1 VQHSPLVKKTKT
13 PCLLKNLRQWS
24 NFPHQLKHYH
34 PGDTILLSGMASA
47 PEMLHDYDVL
57 IFNKENGDTLF
68 HEHGHA
74 HGTSITFEH
83 KLVNPGDEEYYIQAF
98 IKVYTNH
105 DKDFVADSVDF
116 HYLVK

>member
-1 VQHSPLVKKTKT
+1 
-13 PCLLKNLRQWS
+13 
-24 NFPHQLKHYH
+24 
-34 PGDTILLSGMASA
+34 MASA